1 MSNATP
7 PGWYPD
13 VNTPGTERWWD
24 GTAWTGHARPTA
36 VTQPSGLQP
45 QAAHGSAGTTGTSA
59 RTVVMTV
66 AGLVVVAVAVTGFL
80 MLGGDGDDTPP
91 GSGTGSSAPS
101 TAGAADPKS
110 SGSSGSS
117 ADPDDPEDSED
128 DPTVLVDQLNGVT
141 LPVPDGWEKPEDT
154 IEGDPTMRTVGSYAC
169 PGDSGSF
176 CYHGTV
182 TVHTA
187 NGTDLTDM
195 KALAEDDIGTA
206 ADHAYEEDTVGDL
219 IHGGITFHK
228 DLASRSVTVAGRS
241 GYLVRRQVT
250 TGKGPGGYVESL
262 VFPSA
267 VGSETPVIVRF
278 AFDAGQDALPLSLMD
293 TITEGI
299 RPIGDATSGGVG
311 SSVAP

>member
-24 GTAWTGHARPTA
+24 GTTWTGHARSAA
-36 VTQPSGLQP
+36 VTQLSELRPGP
-45 QAAHGSAGTTGTSA
+45 ARGSSGTST
-59 RTVVMTV
+59 RTVAMTV
-66 AGLVVVAVAVTGFL
+66 VGLAVVAVAVTGFL
-80 MLGGDGDDTPP
+80 ILGGDGDDTPT
-91 GSGTGSSAPS
+91 GSATGSSAPP
-101 TAGAADPKS
+101 TATDSASAAGPTPSGDS
-110 SGSSGSS
+110 SDSG
-117 ADPDDPEDSED
+117 

-141 LPVPDGWEKPEDT
+141 LPVPDGWEKPEST
-154 IEGDPTMRTVGSYAC
+154 IEDDPTMRTVGSYSC

-187 NGTDLTDM
+187 NGTDLTDV

-219 IHGGITFHK
+219 IHGGITSHK
-228 DLASRSVTVAGRS
+228 DLASKPVTVAGRS

>member
-13 VNTPGTERWWD
+13 VNTPGSERWWD
-24 GTAWTGHARPTA
+24 GTAWTGHARPAA
-36 VTQPSGLQP
+36 VTQPPGLQP
-45 QAAHGSAGTTGTSA
+45 QAARGSAGTSA
-59 RTVVMTV
+59 RTVAMTV

-80 MLGGDGDDTPP
+80 MLGGDGDGTPAV
-91 GSGTGSSAPS
+91 SATGSSAPP
-101 TAGAADPKS
+101 TATD
-110 SGSSGSS
+110 S
-117 ADPDDPEDSED
+117 ASATGPTPSDDPEESDD

-154 IEGDPTMRTVGSYAC
+154 LEDDPTMRTVGSYAC

-176 CYHGTV
+176 CHHGTV

-219 IHGGITFHK
+219 IHGGITSHK
-228 DLASRSVTVAGRS
+228 DLASKQVTVAGRS

-299 RPIGDATSGGVG
+299 RPIGDSTSGGVG